1 MDMDYYKQY
10 EPIFGAWHITRLI
23 GEGSYGKVFEME
35 REDFGVTYKAALKA
49 ITIPASQSEV
59 RSVRSEGMD
68 EESVRATFHSKV
80 QELVKE
86 FALMSRL
93 KGNSNVVSYENHQ
106 VIEHK
111 EGIGWDILIQME
123 LLTPLDEYIQK
134 KKTIPR
140 QEIIKLGIDLCKA
153 LELCQKHNI
162 IHRDI
167 KPENTFISENGD
179 FKLGDFG
186 VARTVE
192 KTTGGLSKQ
201 GSYPYMAPEVYNGKP
216 YGTTVDIYSLGLI
229 LYRLLNG
236 NRLPFLPAAP
246 APITYADREN
256 ALAKRFGGAPLPM
269 PSHAEGRLGEIVLK
283 ACAFE
288 PKDRYSSPVQ
298 MRQELEAILYNKAE
312 GQYIYPDGD
321 EVPQNSVHSATPGDE
336 PPIRQEDG
344 GTVSDFGGTVSDF
357 DRTVSDFG
365 KTASHFESDS
375 THEPKETPVRE
386 SVETDPVPEAK
397 KRGGKRWSGIGAACL
412 LAVCLAAVLLPKG
425 EKKAN
430 ETEPPVTAG
439 QNEAVQ
445 TVDYLDTVTD
455 EAGQIIRE
463 PLFQYDGSVAYAE
476 YAYNGDGKRIQ
487 SCTYD
492 LLGNLEE
499 RTEREYSGGK
509 VTCSRTYDGN
519 GVLQSYYENTLDADG
534 NISRSDDFDAAGER
548 IGYRIY
554 VRDGQSSLNQVDY
567 YTADGTLES
576 TYIYEYDSQGRQYKY
591 SYLDENGELNSY
603 TLYDYD
609 AEGNRTGDTTYSADG
624 QTQSRIVYD
633 SLGRQTNWISY
644 DDDGNPSHI
653 YEYEYDES
661 GFRIRENQYD
671 GGQQPEEYRTFTYGP
686 NGKRIGE
693 SRYTAGGILIWEKE
707 YDAAGNTLIHRS
719 YDDSGALE
727 GYYTYE
733 YDSAGKRV
741 KLNYYESDGTL
752 TWEEEYDAAGNTLI
766 QRSYDD
772 NGALEGYYTYEYDGA
787 GNRVKTN
794 SYEGDGTLKL
804 ENEYDAAGNQV
815 KTNYYD
821 DGNLRAYTTYEYDS
835 AGNQVKINDY
845 EGDGTLSNYIV
856 YEYDS
861 AGNRV
866 KTNYY
871 EGDGILEWEYEYDA
885 EGNQVKENYYDDDG
899 NLRKYTT
906 YEYDSSGNQTR
917 ENDYSADGTLT
928 EYVLK
933 EYNDQG
939 QRIKTSYYD
948 GQGVLQR
955 YSISTYDEDGSYED
969 ETYYNPD
976 GTLR

>member
-23 GEGSYGKVFEME
+23 GEGSFGKVFEME

-59 RSVRSEGMD
+59 RSVMSEGMD
-68 EESVRATFHSKV
+68 EGSVRTYFGGFVKKLV
-80 QELVKE
+80 QE
-86 FALMSRL
+86 FALMSKL

-192 KTTGGLSKQ
+192 KTVSGLSKQ
-201 GSYPYMAPEVYNGKP
+201 GSYPYMAPEVYKGEA
-216 YGTTVDIYSLGLI
+216 YGSTVDLYSLGLV

-236 NRLPFLPAAP
+236 NRLPFLPLAP

-256 ALAKRFGGAPLPM
+256 AWAKRFNGAPLPM

-321 EVPQNSVHSATPGDE
+321 EVPQNSVHSANPSDE

-375 THEPKETPVRE
+375 PHEPKETPARE

-397 KRGGKRWSGIGAACL
+397 KRGGKRWIGIGAACL
-412 LAVCLAAVLLPKG
+412 LAVCLAAILLPKG

-439 QNEAVQ
+439 QSEAVQ

-499 RTEREYSGGK
+499 RTEWEYSGGN
-509 VTCSRTYDGN
+509 VICSRTYDGN

-534 NISRSDDFDAAGER
+534 NVSRSDDFDAAGER

-554 VRDGQSSLNQVDY
+554 VRDGQGSLNQVDY

-591 SYLDENGELNSY
+591 SYLDENGELKFY

-609 AEGNRTGDTTYSADG
+609 AEGNRTGDTAYSADG
-624 QTQSRIVYD
+624 QTQNRFVYD
-633 SLGRQTNWISY
+633 SLGRQTSQTAY

-671 GGQQPEEYRTFTYGP
+671 GGQQLEEYRTFTYGP
-686 NGKRIGE
+686 NGKRSGE
-693 SRYTAGGILIWEKE
+693 SWYTAGGIPTLEKE

-719 YDDSGALE
+719 YE
-727 GYYTYE
+727 
-733 YDSAGKRV
+733 
-741 KLNYYESDGTL
+741 DGTL
-752 TWEEEYDAAGNTLI
+752 TWEE
-766 QRSYDD
+766 
-772 NGALEGYYTYEYDGA
+772 
-787 GNRVKTN
+787 
-794 SYEGDGTLKL
+794 
-804 ENEYDAAGNQV
+804 EYDAAGNQV

-845 EGDGTLSNYIV
+845 EGDGTLSSYTV

-871 EGDGILEWEYEYDA
+871 EGDGTLTWEEEYDAAGNTVKTNYYDDGALESYYTYEYDSA
-885 EGNQVKENYYDDDG
+885 GNRVKTNSYEGDGTLKSENEYDAAGNQVKTNYYDDG
-899 NLRKYTT
+899 NLRAYTT

-948 GQGVLQR
+948 GQGVLQW